1 MTKLLIIEDDKQ
13 MNTAL
18 KIYFEKAGY
27 EVFQAL
33 NCLEAH
39 HMMLNNPDI
48 MIVDVGLPDE
58 SGISFCKQV
67 LHTKKIPVIFLTAKD
82 EETDILS
89 GYEAGCE
96 EYVLKPVSPKI
107 LLKKLEVILKRNIDS
122 GKVLV
127 YRGLQIDYEKKR
139 VWLEDKEVG
148 LTLKEW
154 KILDILSRNKGKIV
168 TKEMLLKQIWDI
180 EGNFV
185 EEHAVIVTI
194 NRLRKKIEKQ
204 DKNPIYIKNIFG
216 VGYTFGD

>member
-67 LHTKKIPVIFLTAKD
+67 LHTKKIPVVFLTAKD

-194 NRLRKKIEKQ
+194 NRLRKKIEKH